1 MNNLNNQ
8 KLCVFYDL
16 VGYNKTWSTYSNEI
30 RGADKT
36 QFIPYLQLNGNTRE
50 AIGFY
55 EKVFHAETLGVITFG
70 EMPTSPD
77 FPLPE
82 DAKDLVAHATIK
94 VGESVIMFSD
104 TFPGQPAQEGNLVT
118 ICITFDN
125 TDKARQVFD
134 ALQDGGQVEMPLSE
148 TSFSPAY
155 GVIKDKFGVTF
166 QFYNEGSQG

>member
-1 MNNLNNQ
+1 MVYNNIGALTP
-8 KLCVFYDL
+8 
-16 VGYNKTWSTYSNEI
+16 NKI
-30 RGADKT
+30 RGAEKM
-36 QFIPYLQLNGNTRE
+36 QFIPYLQLNNGSTRE

-55 EKVFHAETLGVITFG
+55 EKVFHAENLGVITFG
-70 EMPTSPD
+70 EMPSTED

-82 DAKDLVAHATIK
+82 DAKDLVAHATVR

-104 TFPGQPAQEGNLVT
+104 TFPGQPSQEGNLVT
-118 ICITFDN
+118 ICITLDN
-125 TDKARQVFD
+125 ADKAREIFE

-166 QFYNEGSQG
+166 QIYTEGHQG